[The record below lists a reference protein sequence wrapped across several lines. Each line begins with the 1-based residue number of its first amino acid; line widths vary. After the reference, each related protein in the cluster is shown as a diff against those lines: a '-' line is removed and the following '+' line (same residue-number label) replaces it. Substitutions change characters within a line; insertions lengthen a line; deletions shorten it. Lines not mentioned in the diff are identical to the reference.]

1 MYKSFLTNRT
11 RLVFMLNIGIKILQN
26 LKLLFFNLMK
36 NYHILPFNQRL
47 MLLNTYSS
55 VSPKIRF
62 HRNLKF
68 IFKNMTFNR
77 YRKTVLFKLVP
88 YD

>member
-1 MYKSFLTNRT
+1 
-11 RLVFMLNIGIKILQN
+11 MLNISIKILQN

-36 NYHILPFNQRL
+36 NYHIHPFNQRL
-47 MLLNTYSS
+47 MQLNTYSS
-55 VSPKIRF
+55 LFPKLRF
-62 HRNLKF
+62 HHNLKF
-68 IFKNMTFNR
+68 IFKTMTSNR